1 MIASEKKSGKS
12 HYKKGKAYSP
22 ILAEAADDM
31 IDCRKE
37 LRKESVSTP
46 RDEDKMEEL
55 KILLKEAKREFR
67 IIQSKSHELREKFLQ
82 ELYTKK
88 AKAWNITSQQA
99 ATVICEAEASRKM
112 HKRHKDYIKPQQQ
125 GATKYILVPAPVSNW
140 TPKGSDITNKNV
152 QTRVDDPKQIFNILL
167 RQNFRQLLKSEKA
180 ISNHGEYL
188 EKIGWNAEKDFVQN
202 LLQGNRTETILSNT
216 KADKITENFIQAM
229 RYAINKD
236 GDQIST
242 FRWEYGIKEY
252 QATFSKTRESTACGP
267 SGLHMSHWKAT
278 LEREAIMRIHSFFIW
293 AAFQFGYSY
302 DR

>member
-88 AKAWNITSQQA
+88 AKAWKRFSSHF
-99 ATVICEAEASRKM
+99 SRSFLEI
-112 HKRHKDYIKPQQQ
+112 YFF
-125 GATKYILVPAPVSNW
+125 NW
-140 TPKGSDITNKNV
+140 AHDNSM
-152 QTRVDDPKQIFNILL
+152 
-167 RQNFRQLLKSEKA
+167 
-180 ISNHGEYL
+180 
-188 EKIGWNAEKDFVQN
+188 
-202 LLQGNRTETILSNT
+202 
-216 KADKITENFIQAM
+216 FI
-229 RYAINKD
+229 
-236 GDQIST
+236 
-242 FRWEYGIKEY
+242 
-252 QATFSKTRESTACGP
+252 
-267 SGLHMSHWKAT
+267 
-278 LEREAIMRIHSFFIW
+278 
-293 AAFQFGYSY
+293 
-302 DR
+302 